1 MSRHRTRTVHRTV
14 AAAALVIS
22 LASCA
27 TKIDTA
33 AESTTTAPASTTTT
47 IPRGTLTELFDQ
59 ILAIGSGL
67 GNDVA
72 SGKSV
77 DAREKLADIKATW
90 QAVQP
95 LIADRGADLNAD
107 LQRLINLYITAVER
121 KRPADADK
129 ATRFLTLAIEP
140 VVANAG

>member
-1 MSRHRTRTVHRTV
+1 MSRRRTRSVHRTV
-14 AAAALVIS
+14 GAAALVIS

-33 AESTTTAPASTTTT
+33 AESTTTVPASTTTT

>member
-1 MSRHRTRTVHRTV
+1 MSRHRTRSVHRTV
-14 AAAALVIS
+14 GAAALVIS

>member
-1 MSRHRTRTVHRTV
+1 MLAMS
-14 AAAALVIS
+14 A
-22 LASCA
+22 CA

-47 IPRGTLTELFDQ
+47 IPDGTLTELFDQ

-107 LQRLINLYITAVER
+107 LQRLINLYVTAVER

-129 ATRFLTLAIEP
+129 ATRFLGLAIAP
-140 VVANAG
+140 VLAGENQ

>member
-1 MSRHRTRTVHRTV
+1 MSRRRIRSVHRTV
-14 AAAALVIS
+14 GAAALVIS

>member
-1 MSRHRTRTVHRTV
+1 MV
-14 AAAALVIS
+14 ACAIAAS
-22 LASCA
+22 SCA
-27 TKIDTA
+27 TKYDTA
-33 AESTTTAPASTTTT
+33 MESTTTAPASTTTT
-47 IPRGTLTELFDQ
+47 IPSGTLSDLFDE

-72 SGKSV
+72 TGKSA

-90 QAVQP
+90 EAIQP
-95 LIADRGADLNAD
+95 MITDRGSDLNAD

-129 ATRFLTLAIEP
+129 ATRFLRLAIEP
-140 VVANAG
+140 VLAGGN

>member
-1 MSRHRTRTVHRTV
+1 MSRRRIRSVHRTV
-14 AAAALVIS
+14 GAAALVIS

-33 AESTTTAPASTTTT
+33 AESTTTVPASTTTT

>member
-1 MSRHRTRTVHRTV
+1 MHRTV
-14 AAAALVIS
+14 GAAALVIS

-33 AESTTTAPASTTTT
+33 AESTTTVPASTTTT

-59 ILAIGSGL
+59 ILAIGLGL

>member
-1 MSRHRTRTVHRTV
+1 MRVARVGATATVIM
-14 AAAALVIS
+14 LS
-22 LASCA
+22 LSACA
-27 TKIDTA
+27 TKFDTVD
-33 AESTTTAPASTTTT
+33 ESTTTAPASTTTT

-59 ILAIGSGL
+59 ILAIGADL

-95 LIADRGADLNAD
+95 LIADRGADINAD

-129 ATRFLTLAIEP
+129 ATRFLALAIEP
-140 VVANAG
+140 VLASAG

>member
-1 MSRHRTRTVHRTV
+1 MSRRRIRSVHRTV
-14 AAAALVIS
+14 GAAALAIS

-129 ATRFLTLAIEP
+129 ATRFLALAIEP
-140 VVANAG
+140 VVSNAG

>member
-1 MSRHRTRTVHRTV
+1 MPTSRKT
-14 AAAALVIS
+14 AALALLVA
-22 LASCA
+22 LALPSCA
-27 TKIDTA
+27 TKYNTA
-33 AESTTTAPASTTTT
+33 GGSTTTAPASTTTT
-47 IPRGTLTELFDQ
+47 IPRGTLSELFQ
-59 ILAIGSGL
+59 EILSIGRGL

-72 SGKSV
+72 SGKST

-95 LIADRGADLNAD
+95 MIADQGADLNGD

-140 VVANAG
+140 LVGTAG

>member
-1 MSRHRTRTVHRTV
+1 MHRTV
-14 AAAALVIS
+14 GAAALVIS

-33 AESTTTAPASTTTT
+33 AESTTTVPASTTTT